1 MDKQSLFFT
10 SIVGIVAIALMLI
23 AIQFLAK
30 RLKIQTNTEQKINT
44 SYSIWFGSL
53 LLSFILFL
61 KVALE
66 LVENSIE
73 LIIADKSINNTF
85 VAVMEQIAIFTGF
98 SFLFTF
104 LAYYIVHVI
113 IKFSIGNRN
122 DSIEIEKDNVGYFII
137 KGLVLL
143 TLVFSLITIFEH
155 FLRWFAPAVETPFYH

>member
-30 RLKIQTNTEQKINT
+30 RLKIQTNTEQNINA
-44 SYSIWFGSL
+44 SYSIWFGSV
-53 LLSFILFL
+53 LLSFLLFL

-66 LVENSIE
+66 LIENSIE
-73 LIIADKSINNTF
+73 LLIVDKSINNTF
-85 VAVMEQIAIFTGF
+85 LAVMEQIAIYTGF
-98 SFLFTF
+98 SFVFTF
-104 LAYYIVHVI
+104 FAYYIVHIVV
-113 IKFSIGNRN
+113 KFSIGNRN

-137 KGLVLL
+137 KGMVLL

-155 FLRWFAPAVETPFYH
+155 FLRWFAPAIETPFYH

>member
-10 SIVGIVAIALMLI
+10 SIVGIVAIVLMII

-30 RLKIQTNTEQKINT
+30 RLKIQIDTEQKINT
-44 SYSIWFGSL
+44 SYSIWFGSF

-61 KVALE
+61 KVAVE

-85 VAVMEQIAIFTGF
+85 IAVMEKIVIFTGF
-98 SFLFTF
+98 SFVFTF
-104 LAYYIVHVI
+104 LAYYIVHII
-113 IKFSIGNRN
+113 IKFSIGDRADN
-122 DSIEIEKDNVGYFII
+122 IEIEKDNMGYFII

-143 TLVFSLITIFEH
+143 TLVFSLISIFEH
-155 FLRWFAPAVETPFYH
+155 FLRWFVPSVETPFYH

>member
-44 SYSIWFGSL
+44 SYSVWFVSL
-53 LLSFILFL
+53 LVSFILFL

-85 VAVMEQIAIFTGF
+85 VVVMEQIAIFTGF

-122 DSIEIEKDNVGYFII
+122 DSIEIEKDNVGYFLI

-143 TLVFSLITIFEH
+143 TLMFSLITIFEH